1 MEHVDVTRIT
11 LLLYDSQLKKT
22 PYSGIGP
29 NFKMLP
35 DAESFRRLVDGRA
48 TGLVAT
54 LGRTGLSA
62 IEIPYEALV
71 RLRNY
76 GYDNSILTAK
86 KASAPVISVGNLT
99 LGGTGKTPLVAW
111 LAHWFARHNKK
122 PAIISRGYK
131 AKSGQLSDEAAE
143 LKILLPTVLHVANKR
158 RIIAAKDAVAKGSD
172 LLLLDD
178 GFQHRQLGRDLNLV
192 AIDATDP
199 FGCNRLF
206 PRGLLREPLKGLQ
219 RADALILTRTDQVSI
234 KIRDEIK
241 EQCFQFVGSHDKPWI
256 ETEHRPS
263 NLRLIDGTT
272 QPLETLQDKRIL
284 SLSAIGNPAAFN
296 KTLATIG
303 HEPVASLTFPDHH
316 TYTTDD
322 IHRISEKAE
331 SVEAEFIVTT
341 LKDLVK
347 LPPASVHKRPICAI
361 EISIQI
367 QSGLQD
373 LEYLLKKL
381 L

>member
-22 PYSGIGP
+22 PYCRIGP

-62 IEIPYEALV
+62 IEIPYESLI

-76 GYDNSILTAK
+76 GYDHSILTVK

-111 LAHWFARHNKK
+111 LAHWFAQHNKK

-131 AKSGQLSDEAAE
+131 AKTGQLSDEAAE
-143 LKILLPTVLHVANKR
+143 LKILLPTVPHYANKQ
-158 RIIAAKDAVAKGSD
+158 RIIAAGEAVTKGSD
-172 LLLLDD
+172 VLLLDD
-178 GFQHRQLGRDLNLV
+178 GFQHRQISRDLNLIT
-192 AIDATDP
+192 IDATDP

-206 PRGLLREPLKGLQ
+206 PRGLLREPLWGLK
-219 RADALILTRTDQVSI
+219 RADALVLTRTDQVSI
-234 KIRDEIK
+234 KTRNEIQ

-263 NLRLIDGTT
+263 NLRLVDGTT
-272 QPLETLQDKRIL
+272 QPLKTLQDKRIL
-284 SLSAIGNPAAFN
+284 SLSAIGNPAAFHR
-296 KTLATIG
+296 TLTTLG
-303 HEPVASLTFPDHH
+303 HEPVATLTFPDHH

-322 IHRISEKAE
+322 IHRISEETE
-331 SVEAEFIVTT
+331 SVGAEIIVTT

-347 LPPASVHKRPICAI
+347 LPLTSVRNRPLYAL
-361 EISIQI
+361 EIGIQF
-367 QSGLQD
+367 QTGLQD
-373 LEYLLKKL
+373 LEYLLNEIS
-381 L
+381 

>member
-22 PYSGIGP
+22 PYCRIGP

-54 LGRTGLSA
+54 LGLTGLST

-76 GYDNSILTAK
+76 GYDHSILTVK

-111 LAHWFARHNKK
+111 LAHWFAQHNKK

-131 AKSGQLSDEAAE
+131 AKTGQLSDEAAE
-143 LKILLPTVLHVANKR
+143 LKILLPTVPHYANKQ
-158 RIIAAKDAVAKGSD
+158 RIIAAGEAVTKGSD
-172 LLLLDD
+172 VLLLDD
-178 GFQHRQLGRDLNLV
+178 GFQHRQISRDLNLV
-192 AIDATDP
+192 TIDATDP

-206 PRGLLREPLKGLQ
+206 PRGLLREPLWGLK
-219 RADALILTRTDQVSI
+219 RADALVLTRTDQVSI
-234 KIRDEIK
+234 KTRNEIQ
-241 EQCFQFVGSHDKPWI
+241 EQCFRFVGSHDKPWI

-263 NLRLIDGTT
+263 NLRLVDGTT
-272 QPLETLQDKRIL
+272 QPLKTLQDKRIL
-284 SLSAIGNPAAFN
+284 SLSAIGNPAAFHR
-296 KTLATIG
+296 TLTTLG
-303 HEPVASLTFPDHH
+303 HEPVATLTFPDHH

-322 IHRISEKAE
+322 IHRISEETE
-331 SVEAEFIVTT
+331 SVGAEIIVTT

-347 LPPASVHKRPICAI
+347 LPLASVRNRPLCAL
-361 EISIQI
+361 EIGIQF
-367 QSGLQD
+367 QTGLQD
-373 LEYLLKKL
+373 LEYLLNKIP
-381 L
+381 

>member
-22 PYSGIGP
+22 PYCRIGP

-76 GYDNSILTAK
+76 GYDHSILTVK

-111 LAHWFARHNKK
+111 LAHWFAQHNKK

-131 AKSGQLSDEAAE
+131 AKTGQLSDEAAE
-143 LKILLPTVLHVANKR
+143 LKILLPTVPHYANKQ
-158 RIIAAKDAVAKGSD
+158 RIIVAREAVAKGSD
-172 LLLLDD
+172 VLLLDD
-178 GFQHRQLGRDLNLV
+178 GFQHRQISRDLNLV
-192 AIDATDP
+192 TIDATDP

-206 PRGLLREPLKGLQ
+206 PRGLLREPLWGLK
-219 RADALILTRTDQVSI
+219 RADALVLTRTDQVSI
-234 KIRDEIK
+234 KTRNEIQ

-263 NLRLIDGTT
+263 NLRLVDGTT
-272 QPLETLQDKRIL
+272 QPLKTLQDKRIL
-284 SLSAIGNPAAFN
+284 SLSAIGNPAAFHR
-296 KTLATIG
+296 TLTTLG
-303 HEPVASLTFPDHH
+303 HEPVATLTFPDHH

-322 IHRISEKAE
+322 IHRISEETEAVGAE
-331 SVEAEFIVTT
+331 IIVTT

-347 LPPASVHKRPICAI
+347 LPLASVRNRPLCAL
-361 EISIQI
+361 EIGIQF
-367 QSGLQD
+367 QTGLQD
-373 LEYLLKKL
+373 LEYLLNKIP
-381 L
+381 